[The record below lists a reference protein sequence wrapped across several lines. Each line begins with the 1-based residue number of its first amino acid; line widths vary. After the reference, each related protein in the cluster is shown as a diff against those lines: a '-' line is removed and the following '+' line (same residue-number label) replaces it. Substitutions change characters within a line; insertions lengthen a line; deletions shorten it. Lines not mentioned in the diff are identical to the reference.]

1 MMKSKNPSKFPN
13 VGMVKLCDNYKREHH
28 IATKFG
34 LQKDICN
41 FGHIWSPLFHFLFQD
56 MEMITVPPEGLP

>member
-28 IATKFG
+28 TATKFG

-41 FGHIWSPLFHFLFQD
+41 FVHILNIPLKSILNHKCVQSYIST
-56 MEMITVPPEGLP
+56 EK

>member
-13 VGMVKLCDNYKREHH
+13 VRMVKLCDNYKREHH
-28 IATKFG
+28 TATKFG

-41 FGHIWSPLFHFLFQD
+41 FGHICDLILILNGIFRICTIYIKF
-56 MEMITVPPEGLP
+56 